1 MTKITTYT
9 EQQGPS
15 FSDLVLYE
23 LDYRHSRETVTLT
36 ASDALPAGMVLM
48 RTASGEYEPLK
59 ETSGTL
65 GDARAVLIQPV
76 PASAST
82 QTGLVVRRSAIL
94 SGAALSFDASVTK
107 QSEAKLALCD
117 LGIVIKE

>member
-1 MTKITTYT
+1 MPKINTHT

-23 LDYRHSRETVTLT
+23 LDYRHSRENVSLV

-65 GDARAVLIQPV
+65 GDARAVLIQSV
-76 PASAST
+76 AAST
-82 QTGLVVRRSAIL
+82 SSQSGLVVRRSAIL
-94 SGAALSFDASVTK
+94 NGAALAFDTSVTK